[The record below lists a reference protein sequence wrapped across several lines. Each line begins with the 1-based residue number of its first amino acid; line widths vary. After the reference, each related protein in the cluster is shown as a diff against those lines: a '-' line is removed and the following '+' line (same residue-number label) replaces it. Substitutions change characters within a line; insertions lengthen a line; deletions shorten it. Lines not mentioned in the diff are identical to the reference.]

1 MRAAEALVDLE
12 VSLDLWEVA
21 VVEEEVV
28 VVVVWLLVWEG
39 EVALQAVV
47 QEVEVWWTGR
57 PMAVDQR
64 TAAPPA
70 RKRGTGWEQVV
81 EEARQ
86 VCWSAAMCAAQ
97 TAPTVGSSDRRHC

>member
-21 VVEEEVV
+21 VVEEVA

-47 QEVEVWWTGR
+47 QEVEVSWTER

-97 TAPTVGSSDRRHC
+97 TAPTVGSSDRPHC

>member
-21 VVEEEVV
+21 VVEEEVA
-28 VVVVWLLVWEG
+28 VVVWLLVWEG

-47 QEVEVWWTGR
+47 QEVEVWWTKR

>member
-1 MRAAEALVDLE
+1 MDLE

-21 VVEEEVV
+21 VVEEEVA
-28 VVVVWLLVWEG
+28 VVVWLLVWEG

>member
-1 MRAAEALVDLE
+1 M
-12 VSLDLWEVA
+12 DLWEVV
-21 VVEEEVV
+21 VVEEEVAM
-28 VVVVWLLVWEG
+28 VVVWLLVWEG

-47 QEVEVWWTGR
+47 QEVEVWWTKR

-81 EEARQ
+81 EEGRQ
-86 VCWSAAMCAAQ
+86 VCWSAAMCEAQ
-97 TAPTVGSSDRRHC
+97 TAPAVGSSDRLHC

>member
-1 MRAAEALVDLE
+1 MVDLE

-21 VVEEEVV
+21 VVEEEVA
-28 VVVVWLLVWEG
+28 VVVWLLVWEG

-97 TAPTVGSSDRRHC
+97 TAPTVGSSDRAHC

>member
-1 MRAAEALVDLE
+1 MKAAGALVDLE

-21 VVEEEVV
+21 VVEEEVAAV
-28 VVVVWLLVWEG
+28 EVWLLVWEE
-39 EVALQAVV
+39 EVALQALV
-47 QEVEVWWTGR
+47 QEVEVWWTER

-70 RKRGTGWEQVV
+70 RKRGTGWERVV

-97 TAPTVGSSDRRHC
+97 TAPTVGSSDRPHC

>member
-1 MRAAEALVDLE
+1 M
-12 VSLDLWEVA
+12 DLWEVA
-21 VVEEEVV
+21 VVEEEVA
-28 VVVVWLLVWEG
+28 VVVWLLVWEG

-97 TAPTVGSSDRRHC
+97 TAPTVGSSDRAHC

>member
-21 VVEEEVV
+21 VVEEEVA
-28 VVVVWLLVWEG
+28 VVVWLLVWEG

-97 TAPTVGSSDRRHC
+97 TAPTVGSSDRAHC

>member
-1 MRAAEALVDLE
+1 MRAAGALVDLE

-21 VVEEEVV
+21 VVEEEVA

>member
-12 VSLDLWEVA
+12 VSLDLWEAA
-21 VVEEEVV
+21 VVEEVV
-28 VVVVWLLVWEG
+28 VLVWEG
-39 EVALQAVV
+39 GVALQAVV
-47 QEVEVWWTGR
+47 QEVEVWWTKR

-86 VCWSAAMCAAQ
+86 LCWSAAMCAAQ
-97 TAPTVGSSDRRHC
+97 TAPTVGSSDRPYC

>member
-1 MRAAEALVDLE
+1 M
-12 VSLDLWEVA
+12 DLWEVA
-21 VVEEEVV
+21 VVEEEGA
-28 VVVVWLLVWEG
+28 VVVWLLVWEG

>member
-21 VVEEEVV
+21 VVEERAA
-28 VVVVWLLVWEG
+28 VVVWLLVLEG
-39 EVALQAVV
+39 EVALQAGV
-47 QEVEVWWTGR
+47 QEVEVWWTER
-57 PMAVDQR
+57 LMAVDQR

-70 RKRGTGWEQVV
+70 RKRGTWWERAV
-81 EEARQ
+81 EESRQ

-97 TAPTVGSSDRRHC
+97 TAPTVGSSDRPHC

>member
-21 VVEEEVV
+21 VVEEVA
-28 VVVVWLLVWEG
+28 VVVWLLGWEV
-39 EVALQAVV
+39 EVALQAVE
-47 QEVEVWWTGR
+47 QEVEVSWTER

-70 RKRGTGWEQVV
+70 RKRGTGWERVV

-97 TAPTVGSSDRRHC
+97 TAPTVGSSDRPHC

>member
-1 MRAAEALVDLE
+1 MDLE

-21 VVEEEVV
+21 VVEEEA

-47 QEVEVWWTGR
+47 QEVELWWTGR

-70 RKRGTGWEQVV
+70 RKRETGWELV
-81 EEARQ
+81 ARQ

-97 TAPTVGSSDRRHC
+97 TAPTVGSSDRAHC

>member
-1 MRAAEALVDLE
+1 M
-12 VSLDLWEVA
+12 DLWEVA
-21 VVEEEVV
+21 VVEEVV
-28 VVVVWLLVWEG
+28 VLVWEG

-47 QEVEVWWTGR
+47 QEVEVWWTKR

-81 EEARQ
+81 EEAGQ

-97 TAPTVGSSDRRHC
+97 TAPTVGSSDRPHC

>member
-21 VVEEEVV
+21 VVEEVA
-28 VVVVWLLVWEG
+28 VVVWLLVWEV

-47 QEVEVWWTGR
+47 QEVEVWWTER
-57 PMAVDQR
+57 PMAGDQR

-70 RKRGTGWEQVV
+70 RKRGTGWERVV

-97 TAPTVGSSDRRHC
+97 TAPTVGSSDRPHC

>member
-1 MRAAEALVDLE
+1 M
-12 VSLDLWEVA
+12 DLWEVA
-21 VVEEEVV
+21 VVEEEVA
-28 VVVVWLLVWEG
+28 VVVWLLVWEG

-70 RKRGTGWEQVV
+70 RKRETGWEQVV

>member
-21 VVEEEVV
+21 VVEEEA

-47 QEVEVWWTGR
+47 QEVEVWWTER

-64 TAAPPA
+64 TAVPPA
-70 RKRGTGWEQVV
+70 RKRGTGWEQVA

-86 VCWSAAMCAAQ
+86 VRWSAAMCAAQ
-97 TAPTVGSSDRRHC
+97 TAPTVGSSDRAHC

>member
-1 MRAAEALVDLE
+1 MVDLE

-21 VVEEEVV
+21 VVEEVV
-28 VVVVWLLVWEG
+28 VLVWEG

-47 QEVEVWWTGR
+47 QEVEVWWTKR

-97 TAPTVGSSDRRHC
+97 KAPTVGSSDRPHC

>member
-21 VVEEEVV
+21 VVEEEEA
-28 VVVVWLLVWEG
+28 VVVWLLVWEG

-47 QEVEVWWTGR
+47 QEVEVWWTKR

>member
-1 MRAAEALVDLE
+1 MDLE

-21 VVEEEVV
+21 VVEEEVA
-28 VVVVWLLVWEG
+28 VVVWLLVWEG

-97 TAPTVGSSDRRHC
+97 TAPTVGSSDRAHC

>member
-21 VVEEEVV
+21 

-47 QEVEVWWTGR
+47 QEVEVWWTKR

-97 TAPTVGSSDRRHC
+97 TVRIVGSSDRPHC

>member
-1 MRAAEALVDLE
+1 M
-12 VSLDLWEVA
+12 DLWEVA
-21 VVEEEVV
+21 VVEEEVA
-28 VVVVWLLVWEG
+28 VVVWLLVWEG

>member
-1 MRAAEALVDLE
+1 MRAAGALVDLE

-21 VVEEEVV
+21 VVEEEVA
-28 VVVVWLLVWEG
+28 VVVWLLVWEG

-47 QEVEVWWTGR
+47 QEVEVWWTKR

>member
-21 VVEEEVV
+21 VVEVA
-28 VVVVWLLVWEG
+28 VVVVWLLLWEG

-47 QEVEVWWTGR
+47 QEVEVLWTER

-70 RKRGTGWEQVV
+70 RKRGTGWERVV

-97 TAPTVGSSDRRHC
+97 TAPTVGSSDRPHC

>member
-1 MRAAEALVDLE
+1 MRAAGALVDLE

-21 VVEEEVV
+21 VVEEEVA
-28 VVVVWLLVWEG
+28 VVVWLLVWEG

>member
-21 VVEEEVV
+21 VEEEMVA
-28 VVVVWLLVWEG
+28 VVVWLLVWEG

-97 TAPTVGSSDRRHC
+97 TAPTVGSSDRAHC

>member
-21 VVEEEVV
+21 VVEEEVA
-28 VVVVWLLVWEG
+28 VVVWLLVWEG

-47 QEVEVWWTGR
+47 QEVEVWWTKR

-64 TAAPPA
+64 TAVPPA

-97 TAPTVGSSDRRHC
+97 TAPTAGSSDRAHC

>member
-21 VVEEEVV
+21 VVEEEVA
-28 VVVVWLLVWEG
+28 VVVWLLVWEG

>member
-1 MRAAEALVDLE
+1 MDLE

-21 VVEEEVV
+21 VVEEVV
-28 VVVVWLLVWEG
+28 VVVVWLLLWEG
-39 EVALQAVV
+39 EVVLQAVV
-47 QEVEVWWTGR
+47 QEVEVSWTER

-70 RKRGTGWEQVV
+70 RKRGTGWERVV

-97 TAPTVGSSDRRHC
+97 TAPTVGSSVLPHC

>member
-1 MRAAEALVDLE
+1 MDLE

-21 VVEEEVV
+21 VVEEVV
-28 VVVVWLLVWEG
+28 VLVWEG

-47 QEVEVWWTGR
+47 QEVEVWWTKR

-97 TAPTVGSSDRRHC
+97 TAPTVGSSDRPHC